1 MVTSVLRFMNFYA
14 PVMITDKT
22 NLTPLKI
29 GSHQTS
35 PKIIFRQKIR
45 LLDEAKSSGLTTLRE
60 VVLVLRCY
68 QHPRCHVK
76 DAKMNIS
83 SRTAVLLN
91 LLAAAALV
99 MTLSSKYHWF

>member
-1 MVTSVLRFMNFYA
+1 
-14 PVMITDKT
+14 MIADKT

-29 GSHQTS
+29 DSHQTC
-35 PKIIFRQKIR
+35 PKILFRQKIR
-45 LLDEAKSSGLTTLRE
+45 LFDEAKSSVLTTLRE
-60 VVLVLRCY
+60 VVLALLYY